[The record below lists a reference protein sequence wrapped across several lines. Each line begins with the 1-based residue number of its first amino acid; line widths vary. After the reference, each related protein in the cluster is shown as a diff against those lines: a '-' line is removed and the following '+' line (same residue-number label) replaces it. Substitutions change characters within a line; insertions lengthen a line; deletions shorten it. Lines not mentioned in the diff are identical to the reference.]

1 MSGQTKPTIVFAHG
15 LWADGSC
22 YSKVIPRLLADGFQ
36 VISTQN
42 HLNTVADDAAA
53 VRTSFARAA
62 GPVVL
67 VGHSYGGTVITA
79 AGTDERVA
87 ALVYICAFAPEEG
100 DTTLVDQDKYP
111 PTPIFKHIE
120 IVDGRIWLRPSPA
133 RKSRASMSCFHKAGR
148 VFDGC
153 ARFSGCRG
161 TASADAPNRRDVVR
175 YRTLTAGSLH
185 CALRSRHA
193 PSHPNRTGWRAAP
206 LTCSPS
212 SSRSWTP
219 RRNSGHWRNRGPTPA
234 PAPGA

>member
-120 IVDGRIWLRPSPA
+120 AVPVASPTSQVKIWLW
-133 RKSRASMSCFHKAGR
+133 CL
-148 VFDGC
+148 
-153 ARFSGCRG
+153 RG
-161 TASADAPNRRDVVR
+161 P
-175 YRTLTAGSLH
+175 
-185 CALRSRHA
+185 C
-193 PSHPNRTGWRAAP
+193 AP
-206 LTCSPS
+206 LVLPAK
-212 SSRSWTP
+212 SSRKT
-219 RRNSGHWRNRGPTPA
+219 
-234 PAPGA
+234 GAAAAIDWLGSTAAASSI